1 MYVCTIY
8 DTPAHAQI
16 IIVDADLALR
26 RGDVQAALNLL
37 RKVEKASPHYTKAR
51 VVAANIHLTHR
62 HDKKVYIRYF
72 EELKDENK
80 DSIAACCM
88 LAEAHMRLQVCV
100 NAHIHESCLS
110 PMPYM
115 SHISHIWHA

>member
-62 HDKKVYIRYF
+62 HIILIIIIIIIIFHHHYYYYYN
-72 EELKDENK
+72 DE
-80 DSIAACCM
+80 D
-88 LAEAHMRLQVCV
+88 AEDNSNILRLPT
-100 NAHIHESCLS
+100 ST
-110 PMPYM
+110 
-115 SHISHIWHA
+115 SHTGTTKRSTSGILRS